1 MKPTKKILLTQKK
14 SNLLRTGSLL
24 AIIIFI
30 APFLFYSYRYGGFP
44 ENDVWETSIFT
55 FKSVYYESVSTF
67 VWVFYGKFIPL
78 YLLVIWFI
86 TCQYWW
92 RYAILAPIGMYAFQ
106 LISLFNDE
114 LKFKDEPLELV
125 YIFPT
130 TISIAIILIMIRKRL
145 KKYIHLLKLNEQIE
159 IELKEIETN

>member
-1 MKPTKKILLTQKK
+1 MKPNKKVLTLQKL
-14 SNLLRTGSLL
+14 NLLRTGSLI
-24 AIIIFI
+24 AIVIFI

-44 ENDVWETSIFT
+44 EGNVWETSIFT
-55 FKSVYYESVSTF
+55 FTSVYYESVSTF
-67 VWVFYGKFIPL
+67 IWVFYGKFIPL
-78 YLLVIWFI
+78 YLLIIWFF

-92 RYAILAPIGMYAFQ
+92 RYSILAPIGMYSFQ

-114 LKFKDEPLELV
+114 LKFKDEPLELI

-130 TISIAIILIMIRKRL
+130 TLAIAIILILIRKRL

-159 IELKEIETN
+159 NELEKIKNN